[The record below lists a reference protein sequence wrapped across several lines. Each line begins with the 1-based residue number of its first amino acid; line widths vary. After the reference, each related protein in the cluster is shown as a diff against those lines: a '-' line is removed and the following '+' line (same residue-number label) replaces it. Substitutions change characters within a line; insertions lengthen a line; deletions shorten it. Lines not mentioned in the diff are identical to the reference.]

1 MPANSPWS
9 TVLFIA
15 LMVAAFYLLIMRP
28 QRKRQ
33 QALQQ
38 TLSSLEPGVRVM
50 LTSGLFGTVVSMGSR
65 QAVLEVS
72 PGVEL
77 TVLKQAIA
85 RVATAADEDGLDE
98 DGLDEDGVVED
109 GVFEDGAAPIEDDP
123 VQDLPPGSSVPP
135 RPTEK

>member
-1 MPANSPWS
+1 MPANSSWS

-98 DGLDEDGVVED
+98 DGVVED